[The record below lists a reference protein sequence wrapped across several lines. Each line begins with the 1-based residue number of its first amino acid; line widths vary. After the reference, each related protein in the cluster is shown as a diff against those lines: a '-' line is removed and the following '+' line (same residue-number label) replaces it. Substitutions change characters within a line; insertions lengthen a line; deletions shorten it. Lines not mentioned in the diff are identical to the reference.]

1 MFNHIDWTYLL
12 YSLPAILI
20 ALTFHEVAHGWV
32 AYRLGDDTAKLSG
45 RLTLNP
51 LRHLDPI
58 GFILMVVARFG
69 WAKPVPVNP
78 LNFRGNRKTG
88 MLWVALA
95 GPVMNILLAYLAV
108 LILHLLEVLINN
120 QIISYNPYFITFI
133 QVFFQINVVLASFN
147 LIPLPPLD
155 GSKILAGLLP
165 YRFGRFMY
173 QYERY
178 SSLILIVLAF
188 TGVLYYIYAPVAN
201 GLLIL
206 LPKLAGLY

>member
-1 MFNHIDWTYLL
+1 MLNHIDWTYLL

-108 LILHLLEVLINN
+108 LVLHLLELLINN

-165 YRFGRFMY
+165 YRFSRFMY

>member
-165 YRFGRFMY
+165 YQFGRFMY